1 MTEMMDDSTVVV
13 IDDDELIWMLMRDV
27 LRQLGLLEDLRTF
40 SEAEMALEFL
50 RTLELPPAS
59 LVVDLN
65 LPGMD
70 GIAFLEIYDRE
81 LRPRFART
89 AVFVV
94 SASTELA
101 DRQRALAFDFVAS
114 YHAKPLR
121 LAQLREILRP
131 VSESNAQRQLQA
143 RSVSAF

>member
-1 MTEMMDDSTVVV
+1 MTEMMDDSSVVV

-50 RTLELPPAS
+50 RTLEPPPAS

-70 GIAFLEIYDRE
+70 GIAFLEIYARE
-81 LRPRFART
+81 LRPRFAST

-94 SASTELA
+94 SASTESE
-101 DRQRALAFDFVAS
+101 DRQRALAFDFVES
-114 YHAKPLR
+114 YHTKPLR
-121 LAQLREILRP
+121 LAQLREILHP
-131 VSESNAQRQLQA
+131 VSAAHTQSQLQSG
-143 RSVSAF
+143 SVSAF